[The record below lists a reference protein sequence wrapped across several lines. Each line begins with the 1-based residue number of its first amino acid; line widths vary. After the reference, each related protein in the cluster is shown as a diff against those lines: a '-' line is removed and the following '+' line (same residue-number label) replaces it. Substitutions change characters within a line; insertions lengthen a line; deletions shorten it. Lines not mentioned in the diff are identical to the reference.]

1 MPKPENPFQTVNYAG
16 PEYFCDREIEAD
28 QLLSNIKSGNSTTL
42 ISIRRM
48 GKTGLIQHVFS
59 QLPEN
64 IKGIYIDILPTENL
78 HDFFNVMITALAR
91 AFREKSSFRERM
103 HEYISRFRPLMSF
116 DPLTGM
122 PQVSIELRSSEIS
135 SNVGSFFN
143 LLEKQPFI
151 TVIAIDEFQQILK
164 YPEKRV
170 DSMLRTI
177 IQSLTNVR
185 FIFSGSQQHLM
196 TDLFSNPS
204 RPFYRSSQFLFLKS
218 IVKEKYA
225 SFIQHHFKNGNIS
238 IDQQVIDDILLWT
251 DLHTF
256 YVQLL
261 CSRIF
266 ASGATTI
273 TDEVWKA
280 EADKILSEQ
289 EIVFFQYRALLSKG
303 QWNLFRAIAKSGKEY
318 EPTSAAFVKKH
329 ALGNASSVLR
339 ALHALLDRE
348 IVYHTF
354 DSTGLKYYA
363 VNDLLF
369 RKWSENQ

>member
-1 MPKPENPFQTVNYAG
+1 MVKPENPFQTVNYAG
-16 PEYFCDREIEAD
+16 PEYFCDREAEAEL
-28 QLLSNIKSGNSTTL
+28 LLSNIKSGNSTTL
-42 ISIRRM
+42 VSIRRM
-48 GKTGLIQHVFS
+48 GKTGLIHHVFS

-64 IKGIYIDILPTENL
+64 FKGIYMDILPTENL
-78 HDFFNVMITALAR
+78 HDLFNVMITALAR
-91 AFREKSSFRERM
+91 TFREKSSLSERL

-122 PQVSIELRSSEIS
+122 PQVSIELRATEVSP
-135 SNVGSFFN
+135 NVETFFN

-151 TVIAIDEFQQILK
+151 TVIAIDEFQQILN

-170 DSMLRTI
+170 DAMLRTI
-177 IQSLTNVR
+177 IQNLKNVR

-196 TDLFSNPS
+196 TDLFSSPS
-204 RPFYRSSQFLFLKS
+204 RPFYRSSQFLFLNP

-225 SFIQHHFKNGNIS
+225 SFIRHHFRNGNVS
-238 IDQQVIDDILLWT
+238 IEQQVIDDILLWT

-261 CSRIF
+261 CNRIF
-266 ASGATTI
+266 ASGAPI
-273 TDEVWKA
+273 VTDKIWKI

-289 EIVFFQYRALLSKG
+289 EPVFFQYRELLSKG
-303 QWNLFRAIAKSGKEY
+303 QWNLFKAIAKSGKEY
-318 EPTSAAFVKKH
+318 EPTSAAFVKKY

-339 ALHALLDRE
+339 ALHALIDRE
-348 IVYHTF
+348 IVYHAF
-354 DSTGLKYYA
+354 DSTGFKYYA

-369 RKWSENQ
+369 RRWSEYQ